1 MPANASLASTRARV
15 LRANLDPAKDVSIA
29 IHHDRLARR
38 LPGQLSLPASGT
50 RPRHR
55 HRPSAAVTAVGACLL
70 IATHSY
76 RCGAVLCCAL
86 VIAGVAAHGLDGQEH
101 LVALGCGLLAGVL
114 VWGRSRRIRHPRL

>member
-1 MPANASLASTRARV
+1 M
-15 LRANLDPAKDVSIA
+15 
-29 IHHDRLARR
+29 
-38 LPGQLSLPASGT
+38 
-50 RPRHR
+50 
-55 HRPSAAVTAVGACLL
+55 TAVGACLL